1 MRPDVSTVPRL
12 APGVRLADRR
22 SGEPGRLLMPERVL
36 RLNESSLAIVELCD
50 GKRTVEQIVE
60 ELRVKY
66 SKAEPRQ
73 IMNDLINYLETLNEA
88 RAIDF

>member
-12 APGVRLADRR
+12 APGVRLAGRQ
-22 SGEPGRLLMPERVL
+22 SGQPGQLLMPERVL

-60 ELRVKY
+60 KLRVKY

>member
-1 MRPDVSTVPRL
+1 MKPDVSTVPRL
-12 APGVRLADRR
+12 APGVRLADRI
-22 SGEPGRLLMPERVL
+22 SGQAGLLLMPERVL

-50 GKRTVEQIVE
+50 GKRTVQQILE

-66 SKAEPRQ
+66 AKAEPVQ
-73 IMNDLINYLETLNEA
+73 IMDDLIDYLQKLNEA

>member
-1 MRPDVSTVPRL
+1 MKPDVSTVPRL
-12 APGVRLADRR
+12 APGVPLADRI
-22 SGEPGRLLMPERVL
+22 SGQAGLLLMPERVL

-50 GKRTVEQIVE
+50 GKRTVQQILE

-66 SKAEPRQ
+66 AKAEPVQ
-73 IMNDLINYLETLNEA
+73 IMDDLIDYLQKLNEA

>member
-12 APGVRLADRR
+12 APGVRLADRV
-22 SGEPGRLLMPERVL
+22 SGQPGQLLMPERVL

-50 GKRTVEQIVE
+50 GRRTVQQILEV
-60 ELRVKY
+60 LRAKY
-66 SKAEPRQ
+66 SKAEPVR
-73 IMNDLINYLETLNEA
+73 IMNDLIDYLEKLNEA